1 MLVLGE
7 ILHKFKLISE
17 YSKFDLVHVIC
28 AVCNVVLYLIEEQE
42 MRHISKDF
50 QLLI

>member
-28 AVCNVVLYLIEEQE
+28 AVCNVVLYLIEE
-42 MRHISKDF
+42 
-50 QLLI
+50 